1 MKIPISPE
9 DLTSEWLTEAL
20 REGGAINQVR
30 VTSVA
35 TEVMGD
41 EEGLTGTGQMA
52 RLRLTFD
59 RAEAD
64 APQSLVAKL
73 SSPDPVH
80 RAELHAL
87 EMYEREV
94 RFYQELANQVALR
107 TPRCFYSALDRETG
121 LCVLLLEDLAPI
133 RSGGDNYALCSL
145 AARPRNTVGECLGV

>member
-94 RFYQELANQVALR
+94 LSGVGKPGCFAHTALLLQCAGQGNGPVCA
-107 TPRCFYSALDRETG
+107 TPRGPSADSVRG
-121 LCVLLLEDLAPI
+121 
-133 RSGGDNYALCSL
+133 
-145 AARPRNTVGECLGV
+145 